1 MIFEHYLCDNVTKSE
16 VLVEFEHGSHFAD
29 DGAGHVADVPAGG
42 ADEFGGFEFFDEFAV
57 DVGRDLTEDLG
68 DDGLPR
74 GFRAVVDLEHDAEAF
89 FFQTEGVD
97 AGRTAFGS
105 DVREGVHDRADVVA
119 SADEVGILIHK
130 GSHAGGDS
138 GHRGVGKEVG
148 TRHTEIGFREIRTG
162 NGENG
167 DAAAVAAESDL
178 FIRSVG
184 EHGDD
189 VADEPLDGGSGL
201 FVAFSGAGESALDE
215 DAADVLGR
223 AAVPDLFRPLACGK
237 SGDSGTFVGGI
248 ARLHDEVVFGDA
260 GLCHE
265 GLYNVGTVDFA
276 GVGARHDGTFI
287 IGQTVYFV
295 EAEQE
300 NGQRLNRFG
309 GRTEEIVVGIAS
321 GGVFDAAFGDDAH
334 GTAVDVLHHSAAG
347 FGCED
352 HKKFYFSGKT
362 FLKKSFP
369 RAPFKKLSS
378 GIEDLDYLHLLYN
391 GKGILSRRGFYTG

>member
-1 MIFEHYLCDNVTKSE
+1 MIFEHILCDNVTKSE
-16 VLVEFEHGSHFAD
+16 VSVEFEHGSHFAD
-29 DGAGHVADVPAGG
+29 DGAGHIADVPAGG
-42 ADEFGGFEFFDEFAV
+42 ADEFGGFELCDEIAV

-68 DDGLPR
+68 DDGLPG

-89 FFQTEGVD
+89 FFQPEGVD
-97 AGRTAFGS
+97 AGRAALGG
-105 DVREGVHDRADVVA
+105 DVRKGVHDGADVIA
-119 SADEVGILIHK
+119 AADELGILIHE
-130 GSHAGGDS
+130 GSHAGGDG
-138 GHRGVGKEVG
+138 GHGRIGQEFG
-148 TRHTEIGFREIRTG
+148 TRHAEVGFREIRTG

-189 VADEPLDGGSGL
+189 VADEPLDGGIGL

-223 AAVPDLFRPLACGK
+223 AAVPDFFRTFACGK
-237 SGDSGTFVGGI
+237 GGELGAFVGGI

-265 GLYNVGTVDFA
+265 GLNDVGAVDFA
-276 GVGARHDGTFI
+276 GVGAGHDGAFVV
-287 IGQTVYFV
+287 GQAVHFV

-300 NGQRLNRFG
+300 DGQRLNRFG

-334 GTAVDVLHHSAAG
+334 GTAVDVLHHSAAC
-347 FGCED
+347 FGYED

>member
-1 MIFEHYLCDNVTKSE
+1 MRFEHYLCDNVTKLE
-16 VLVEFEHGSHFAD
+16 VLVEFKHGSHFAD

-57 DVGRDLTEDLG
+57 DVGRDLTEDPG

-105 DVREGVHDRADVVA
+105 DVREGVHERADVVS

-148 TRHTEIGFREIRTG
+148 TRHSEIGFRKIRTG
-162 NGENG
+162 YGEDG
-167 DAAAVAAESDL
+167 DPASVAAETDC
-178 FIRSVG
+178 FVRGVG
-184 EHGDD
+184 EHGND
-189 VADEPLDGGSGL
+189 VTDEPLNGGVGL
-201 FVAFSGAGESALDE
+201 FVAFAGAGEGTLNE
-215 DAADVLGR
+215 NTADVLGR
-223 AAVPDLFRPLACGK
+223 AAVPDLFRTLARGK

-248 ARLHDEVVFGDA
+248 ARPHDEVVFGDA

-300 NGQRLNRFG
+300 NGQRLDRLG
-309 GRTEEIVVGIAS
+309 GGTEEIVVGIAS
-321 GGVFDAAFGDDAH
+321 GRVFYAAFGDDAH
-334 GTAVDVLHHSAAG
+334 GTAVDVLHHSTAC

-352 HKKFYFSGKT
+352 GHKNFVSRGKL
-362 FLKKSFP
+362 F
-369 RAPFKKLSS
+369 
-378 GIEDLDYLHLLYN
+378 
-391 GKGILSRRGFYTG
+391 